1 MVGNGD
7 VRIVMVGD
15 GDVMILMVGD
25 ADNYDTHSGGM
36 VIVKILIVE
45 EEQ

>member
-25 ADNYDTHSGGM
+25 ADSYDRGLGEN
-36 VIVKILIVE
+36 I
-45 EEQ
+45 